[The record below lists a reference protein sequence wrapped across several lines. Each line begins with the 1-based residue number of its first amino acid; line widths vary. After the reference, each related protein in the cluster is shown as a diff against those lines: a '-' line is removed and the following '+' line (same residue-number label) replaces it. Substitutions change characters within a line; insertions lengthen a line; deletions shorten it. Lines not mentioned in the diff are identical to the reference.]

1 MKTYFVSRLVAKMD
15 QSPREEF
22 VTVRFEWDC
31 GILRGVSE
39 EWRTVLQCYIYVA
52 AEVCAVDVLMLV

>member
-1 MKTYFVSRLVAKMD
+1 MKTYFVNRLVAKMD

-39 EWRTVLQCYIYVA
+39 EWRTVLQCYIYTLQPKF
-52 AEVCAVDVLMLV
+52 VLSMCSC